1 MKKKSYLT
9 VTDQFCGAG
18 GSSQGVR
25 RLAQNMGGGLEVKLA
40 MNHWDLAIKTHNT
53 NFPDTDHDCADV
65 SATDPR
71 RYQSTDILITS
82 PECTNHTIAKGV
94 SRKYQLTKNLFG
106 DLTIDP
112 GAIRSRATMW
122 DVPRFAEIHNY
133 NLIIVEN
140 VVEARVWIMWDA
152 WLHAM
157 HNLGYTHKCVYLNS
171 MHALPTPQSRDR
183 MYVVFWKKGNP
194 VPDLDFRPKS
204 FCSNCGKEVESIQSW
219 RNPRKKFGKYKQQYD
234 YRCANCGSIVEPYY
248 YAAFNIIDWS
258 IPSVR
263 IGDRSKPLSPNTI
276 ERIKHGLLK
285 QKDSSFIIYTDHSS
299 NLKRSSG
306 ITDKMFT
313 QATRQVA
320 AFVTK
325 GSYGGDITPLS
336 SPQFTMTT
344 QNNFGVVGMPAM
356 IDEQNK
362 NGKSRS
368 LNEFVSIVL
377 AGGNHH
383 GLLGMPMI
391 IKNYGGGFNPKLAG
405 LSLYKA
411 IDTVTTAGTYG
422 VLGMPFMVEN
432 RGQSRSRE
440 IDQPMSTQT
449 SIVTHGILSTEA
461 VNAFFSY
468 YYGKAQSSGMED
480 PIGTMSTR
488 DRVAIV
494 LSSPENVKLEDCTY
508 RMIQPHEVQAAMAFE
523 NDYIVLGSGRDKV
536 KQLGNAVT
544 PPAMTWLLERGMGTF
559 N

>member
-1 MKKKSYLT
+1 MKKKSYIT

-18 GSSQGVR
+18 GSSQGAR
-25 RLAQNMGGGLEVKLA
+25 RLSQKMGGGLEIKLA
-40 MNHWDLAIKTHNT
+40 MNHWSLAVETHNT
-53 NFPDTDHDCADV
+53 NFPDTDHDCVDI
-65 SATDPR
+65 STSDPR
-71 RYQSTDILITS
+71 RYQSTDIMLAS
-82 PECTNHTIAKGV
+82 PECTNHTCAKGV
-94 SRKYQLTKNLFG
+94 SRKLQVTKNLFG

-112 GAIRSRATMW
+112 SAIRSRATMW
-122 DVPRFAEIHNY
+122 DVPRFAEVHNY

-194 VPDLDFRPKS
+194 APDLDFRPKS
-204 FCSNCGKEVESIQSW
+204 FCSHCSKEVESIQSW

-234 YRCANCGSIVEPYY
+234 YRCVQCGAIVEPYY

-276 ERIKHGLLK
+276 ERIKYGLQK

-299 NLKRSSG
+299 NMEQLSC
-306 ITDKMFT
+306 IQDKMFT

-320 AFVTK
+320 ALVTK
-325 GSYGGDITPLS
+325 GSYGGDIVPLS
-336 SPQFTMTT
+336 SAQFTMTT
-344 QNNFGVVGMPAM
+344 QNNFGVVGMPTM

-368 LNEFVSIVL
+368 LNEFVSTVL

-383 GLLGMPMI
+383 GIVGI
-391 IKNYGGGFNPKLAG
+391 
-405 LSLYKA
+405 
-411 IDTVTTAGTYG
+411 
-422 VLGMPFMVEN
+422 PFMVEN
-432 RGQSRSRE
+432 KGKSKSRE
-440 IDQPMSTQT
+440 IDQAMSTLT
-449 SIVTHGILSTEA
+449 TKVSHGILSTEA

-468 YYGKAQSSGMED
+468 YYGKAQSSGMGD
-480 PIGTMSTR
+480 PVGTMSTR
-488 DRVAIV
+488 DRVALV
-494 LSSPENVKLEDCTY
+494 LSYPENVKLEDCTY
-508 RMIQPHEVQAAMAFE
+508 RMIQPREVQRAMAFDE
-523 NDYIVLGSGRDKV
+523 DYIVLGSGKDKV
-536 KQLGNAVT
+536 RQLGNAVT
-544 PPAMTWLLERGMGTF
+544 PPAMEWLLEKGIETF